1 MRYPKIRNNVTNIL
15 TILSTEGPK
24 TRQEL
29 VDRVRP
35 AGTTKSWGTDLFMK
49 KDPNVH
55 PNYRY
60 GQYTPELNMG
70 WSIPNSRARAS
81 LHIRGM
87 IEPVGRKGRSDL
99 WGLTAYGYEVLMA
112 KVMSK

>member
-1 MRYPKIRNNVTNIL
+1 MRYPQIRNNVTNIL
-15 TILSTEGPK
+15 SILSTEGPK

-35 AGTTKSWGTDLFMK
+35 VGTCKSWGTDLFMK

-55 PNYRY
+55 PNYTY
-60 GQYTPELNMG
+60 GLSYFGRG
-70 WSIPNSRARAS
+70 WTIPNSRARAS

-87 IEPVGRKGRSDL
+87 IEVVGKKGRSDL
-99 WGLTAYGYEVLMA
+99 WALTPYGYEVLMN
-112 KVMSK
+112 KVLTSK

>member
-1 MRYPKIRNNVTNIL
+1 MRYPKIRNNVT
-15 TILSTEGPK
+15 TILSILSSEGPK

-35 AGTTKSWGTDLFMK
+35 AGTTRNWGTDLFMK

-55 PNYRY
+55 PNYTY
-60 GQYTPELNMG
+60 GFTFRNGG

-87 IEPVGRKGRSDL
+87 IEVVGKRGRSEL
-99 WGLTAYGYEVLMA
+99 WSLTPYGYEVLLN
-112 KVMSK
+112 KVLAG